1 VDNNNPTCS
10 NYVKYVRRVMKIL
23 FLLAGSL
30 HCSVGIGSHGDD
42 ENIVNGAV
50 RRSVGLNSTISIED
64 ILTTGGYKFDRVE
77 SIFVSETLGKR
88 GDERSANHQT
98 VVRGLVDEEGGAP
111 TDIAINNF
119 GNGEFDLQYADFDTS
134 SMVGEN
140 STDFHK
146 RYDGAGIKVPFTTRK
161 TSKLTRARQKQVSA
175 ETARSWVNFATT
187 ASYHMNDY
195 FGLVKTGHEANFYFR
210 IIPELK
216 GFELNYE
223 SVNACGGMAKYL

>member
-1 VDNNNPTCS
+1 MN
-10 NYVKYVRRVMKIL
+10 IL

-30 HCSVGIGSHGDD
+30 HGSVGVGSHGDD
-42 ENIVNGAV
+42 ESIVNGAV
-50 RRSVGLNSTISIED
+50 RRSVESNSTVSIQD
-64 ILTTGGYKFDRVE
+64 ILTLGGYKFDFVE
-77 SIFVSETLGKR
+77 SIVVPETLGKR

-111 TDIAINNF
+111 TDIAINDF

-134 SMVGEN
+134 SVAGEN
-140 STDFHK
+140 STDIHK
-146 RYDGAGIKVPFTTRK
+146 RYDGSGIKVPFTTRK
-161 TSKLTRARQKQVSA
+161 RSKLTRAHQKQVSA
-175 ETARSWVNFATT
+175 EIARSWANFATT
-187 ASYHMNDY
+187 ASYHMNDF

-216 GFELNYE
+216 GFGLNYE